1 MAMESPGEA
10 GSPIEVAVARAIDHL
25 LGIYTLEEAWLWLRS
40 PHAMLD
46 NDRAIDLLHAGR
58 GNEVLAVIDRL
69 VEGAYT

>member
-1 MAMESPGEA
+1 
-10 GSPIEVAVARAIDHL
+10 
-25 LGIYTLEEAWLWLRS
+25 
-40 PHAMLD
+40 MLD